1 MKSSAKIFYGLTVF
15 MGIMAVIYILAT
27 RNVSDTG
34 SVQGLEWAGATGLA
48 LAAGLTLM
56 LGAYFHF
63 TERRIDILPQDW
75 EEAEIEDGAVCW
87 HWHHGLRH
95 RLHGVLV
102 AAAWRCHLDLVGHY
116 AEPAV
121 HHAEGK
127 ALNRNVH
134 NVRRSRV
141 VCSGPFLS
149 S

>member
-34 SVQGLEWAGATGLA
+34 SVQGLEWAGAIGLA

-75 EEAEIEDGAVCW
+75 EEAEIEDGAGMLGFFSPGSIWPFVMC
-87 HWHHGLRH
+87 
-95 RLHGVLV
+95 
-102 AAAWRCHLDLVGHY
+102 VGIGIMGY
-116 AEPAV
+116 AIAFMAYWLLLLGAV
-121 HHAEGK
+121 ILIWSGIM
-127 ALNRNVH
+127 LNLQYIMPKEKH
-134 NVRRSRV
+134 
-141 VCSGPFLS
+141 
-149 S
+149 

>member
-34 SVQGLEWAGATGLA
+34 SVLA

-75 EEAEIEDGAVCW
+75 EEAEIEDGAGMLGFFSPGSIWPFVMC
-87 HWHHGLRH
+87 
-95 RLHGVLV
+95 
-102 AAAWRCHLDLVGHY
+102 VGIGIMGY
-116 AEPAV
+116 AIAFMAYWLLLLGAV
-121 HHAEGK
+121 ILIWSGIM
-127 ALNRNVH
+127 LNLQYIMPKEKH
-134 NVRRSRV
+134 
-141 VCSGPFLS
+141 
-149 S
+149 

>member
-75 EEAEIEDGAVCW
+75 EEAEIEDGAGMLGFFSPGSIWPFVMCVGIGIMPSAVSCIN
-87 HWHHGLRH
+87 HVGRDCDSHKGCATNHANTRLKPTKTISLRVMH
-95 RLHGVLV
+95 
-102 AAAWRCHLDLVGHY
+102 
-116 AEPAV
+116 
-121 HHAEGK
+121 
-127 ALNRNVH
+127 
-134 NVRRSRV
+134 
-141 VCSGPFLS
+141 S

>member
-75 EEAEIEDGAVCW
+75 EEAEIEDGAGMLGFFSPGSIWPFVMC
-87 HWHHGLRH
+87 
-95 RLHGVLV
+95 
-102 AAAWRCHLDLVGHY
+102 VGI
-116 AEPAV
+116 
-121 HHAEGK
+121 GIM
-127 ALNRNVH
+127 
-134 NVRRSRV
+134 
-141 VCSGPFLS
+141 G
-149 S
+149 